1 MQHKR
6 ALHKQRVGEDGI
18 GECIRRAPHRGT
30 DVMHNVIGCFLF
42 ISFINYQR
50 MTKIQQLAEMMGID
64 PVELQSEYD
73 KIEAEFSD
81 METWLKTAP
90 KNSILERLS
99 DIVTIL
105 PFLFDQEKS
114 LESAQNDAYTIIEH
128 IIEHL
133 KSV

>member
-1 MQHKR
+1 
-6 ALHKQRVGEDGI
+6 
-18 GECIRRAPHRGT
+18 
-30 DVMHNVIGCFLF
+30 
-42 ISFINYQR
+42 

-99 DIVTIL
+99 NIVTIL

-128 IIEHL
+128 L